1 MKNIGVWLLSLVV
14 VCMMSCAKPIAQF
27 EIERKDNIAP
37 SKVRFNNESQNAE
50 SYEWDFG
57 DGNTSTEPAPEHRF
71 QSSGNYVVSLK
82 ASKGKKSTIT
92 TQRIQIIA
100 PEVCMVELVTE
111 FGNMTIELYD
121 DTPAHRDNFI
131 KLVTEGFYD
140 GLLFHRVMDG
150 FMVQGGDPT
159 SKNAKPNQTIG
170 NSGPGYD
177 LDAEISTAHVHTK
190 GALAAARQPDEVNP
204 EKKSSGSQFY
214 IVHGQ
219 PVTEDYLDRIE
230 SLKDFK
236 YSEADRK
243 AYLENGGAPQLE
255 MEYTVFGRV
264 VDGFEVIDK
273 IASVKTQPNNRPTE
287 DVIMD
292 FKIIE

>member
-82 ASKGKKSTIT
+82 ASKGK
-92 TQRIQIIA
+92 
-100 PEVCMVELVTE
+100 
-111 FGNMTIELYD
+111 N
-121 DTPAHRDNFI
+121 
-131 KLVTEGFYD
+131 
-140 GLLFHRVMDG
+140 
-150 FMVQGGDPT
+150 
-159 SKNAKPNQTIG
+159 
-170 NSGPGYD
+170 
-177 LDAEISTAHVHTK
+177 AEISTAHVHTK